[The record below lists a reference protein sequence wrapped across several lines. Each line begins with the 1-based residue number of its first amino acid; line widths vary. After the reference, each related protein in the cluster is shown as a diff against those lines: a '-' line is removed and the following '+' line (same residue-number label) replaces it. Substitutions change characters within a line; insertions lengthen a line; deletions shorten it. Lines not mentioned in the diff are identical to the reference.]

1 MIVEDD
7 ATSVKLLKILLEEV
21 DGFEV
26 SVARKGAD
34 VLPLAEQ
41 NKPDVFLIDYHLLDM
56 NGIDLIK
63 TLRGTAQFAK
73 TPIVMASGLD
83 VETEALGAG
92 ANKFLVKPYEP
103 EDLSRLFN
111 ELTTAP
117 VTPAAPAASAP
128 TAPTPS
134 TAPAATAPAAP
145 SSAAPTTKPPTG

>member
-41 NKPDVFLIDYHLLDM
+41 TKPDVFLIDYHLLDM

-103 EDLSRLFN
+103 EDLSKLFN
-111 ELTTAP
+111 ELTAAAAP
-117 VTPAAPAASAP
+117 APAAS
-128 TAPTPS
+128 TSTP
-134 TAPAATAPAAP
+134 ATP
-145 SSAAPTTKPPTG
+145 SSATSTTKPPTG